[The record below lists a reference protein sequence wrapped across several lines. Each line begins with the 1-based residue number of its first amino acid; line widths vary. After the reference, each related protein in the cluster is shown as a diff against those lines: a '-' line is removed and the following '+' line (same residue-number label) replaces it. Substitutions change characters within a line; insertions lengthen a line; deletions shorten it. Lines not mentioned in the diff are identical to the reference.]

1 MVQQSCNK
9 NFANGKKVLH
19 NKQAGAQSKT
29 LVQQL
34 HDCCTIFAGNFIMKF
49 K

>member
-1 MVQQSCNK
+1 MVQQSRNN

-34 HDCCTIFAGNFIMKF
+34 HGCCRIVAGNSIMKF

>member
-1 MVQQSCNK
+1 MVQQSRNN

-19 NKQAGAQSKT
+19 NKQADAQSKT

-34 HDCCTIFAGNFIMKF
+34 HNCCRIVAGNSIMKF

>member
-1 MVQQSCNK
+1 MVQQSRNN

-34 HDCCTIFAGNFIMKF
+34 HDCCRIVADNSIMKF

>member
-1 MVQQSCNK
+1 MVQQSRNN

-34 HDCCTIFAGNFIMKF
+34 HNCCRIVAGNSIMKF